1 LAEGVGKG
9 IPDLMKGALG
19 MGAGGAG
26 MAGPSAAPTT
36 MQMGASTKD
45 IPMILL
51 ADFETM
57 DSVPSVDEQQDDP
70 AQQDQQQFSD
80 GDMSPSNFHNPNLED
95 SGAMGEDNAR
105 SDSSFQTG
113 FASNSPGI
121 ERANMVMP
129 LLMHYYH
136 SNESGE
142 NDPVVKGLHEAL
154 EKENP
159 GYLTQSSPESKAAL
173 EQMIHE
179 RKNPSARGVH
189 AGIEQML
196 PGGAPTTGTLPG
208 QAPVNPIQ
216 QPQMQTGACPT
227 CGGVLGPDGSCPQC
241 GNGNNGTMVPPTPQL
256 GGGMTPMAAIA
267 QHIAT
272 HQGPVTPE
280 QIASVQ
286 EILVNTG
293 RAEETPNV
301 PLHPEQYAKEMAQ
314 IQQQPNIAPQI
325 DPSQLQQT
333 PPPAQ
338 PQAPGGMPVT
348 DPSQAGGGG
357 MPMQPMSSEHV
368 ADANTRVP
376 RCPHCGSGSTSLDA
390 PGDPTEAD
398 AGKGICH
405 ACHQFFDTGKESS
418 VKTADANTMT
428 PRCPDC
434 QSGSTRVDSPGDP
447 TGEGDEPSAFCPSCN
462 LIFDPADPKPSKKA
476 SLVMA
481 GEVDM
486 PNPAMQHHEP
496 HMKWADV
503 GGKDLMAGQT
513 YELHSSA
520 FSVPTEIR
528 IMNVKPDGLD
538 VQLTGGVGNETG
550 QPDFKISRQEA
561 QMEKYEFVPT
571 QSAQHSVEPDT
582 TPGQSPE
589 QVPPLDTTDQT
600 PDSIPHTH
608 TESSVDPSCQ
618 KCGSV
623 VVDTRMESAEV
634 TSHDCAR
641 CGEHWET
648 QEIDHGTTAN
658 VDLSWLNQSEDDD
671 FFSDRHMSMMQQ
683 TGDQS
688 RSLGDIAKRDPRLQ
702 EIGQRLDAN
711 GMAREA
717 GKTFSPSEK
726 RELIDEHGSARNLED
741 LDLEGTHY
749 TSRADWTGLANGGNV
764 DDDHFLLGL

>member
-1 LAEGVGKG
+1 
-9 IPDLMKGALG
+9 
-19 MGAGGAG
+19 
-26 MAGPSAAPTT
+26 
-36 MQMGASTKD
+36 
-45 IPMILL
+45 
-51 ADFETM
+51 
-57 DSVPSVDEQQDDP
+57 
-70 AQQDQQQFSD
+70 
-80 GDMSPSNFHNPNLED
+80 
-95 SGAMGEDNAR
+95 
-105 SDSSFQTG
+105 
-113 FASNSPGI
+113 
-121 ERANMVMP
+121 
-129 LLMHYYH
+129 
-136 SNESGE
+136 
-142 NDPVVKGLHEAL
+142 
-154 EKENP
+154 
-159 GYLTQSSPESKAAL
+159 
-173 EQMIHE
+173 
-179 RKNPSARGVH
+179 
-189 AGIEQML
+189 
-196 PGGAPTTGTLPG
+196 
-208 QAPVNPIQ
+208 
-216 QPQMQTGACPT
+216 
-227 CGGVLGPDGSCPQC
+227 
-241 GNGNNGTMVPPTPQL
+241 
-256 GGGMTPMAAIA
+256 
-267 QHIAT
+267 
-272 HQGPVTPE
+272 
-280 QIASVQ
+280 
-286 EILVNTG
+286 
-293 RAEETPNV
+293 
-301 PLHPEQYAKEMAQ
+301 
-314 IQQQPNIAPQI
+314 
-325 DPSQLQQT
+325 
-333 PPPAQ
+333 
-338 PQAPGGMPVT
+338 
-348 DPSQAGGGG
+348 
-357 MPMQPMSSEHV
+357 MPMQPMSSQRQSIMEPGNRPDPIRGGIDGTTMAVMKNYMDNGMDEDTALRKAMEWSQGMSPTRSDPDAQGNYESRMPKDYQGVQTDKAYNLDNPLNRYKVPELPEGMQLPQQHNDPYLSGLHR

-376 RCPHCGSGSTSLDA
+376 RCPHCGSGSTSLDS

-418 VKTADANTMT
+418 VRTADANTMT

-434 QSGSTRVDSPGDP
+434 GSGSTRVDSPGDP
-447 TGEGDEPSAFCPSCN
+447 TGEGDEPSSFCPSCN

-476 SLVMA
+476 SLVLA

-538 VQLTGGVGNETG
+538 VQLIGGVGNETG

-561 QMEKYEFVPT
+561 QMEKYEFVPSA
-571 QSAQHSVEPDT
+571 SAQHSVEPDT
-582 TPGQSPE
+582 TPGISPE

-600 PDSIPHTH
+600 PDAIPHTH
-608 TESSVDPSCQ
+608 TESRVLDPSCQ

-648 QEIDHGTTAN
+648 QEVDPGTTSS

-741 LDLEGTHY
+741 LDLSNTHY
-749 TSRADWTGLANGGNV
+749 EARVDYTGLANGGNV
-764 DDDHFLLGL
+764 DDDHFLLGF